1 VLTLRFMGKRG
12 KRNISPFQTAV
23 IIALG
28 SAAGDSMFYPHVPL
42 RYALVII
49 TVVVAF
55 HRALAIAQTRA
66 KAVNSF
72 LEGNPLIVVKDGA
85 VLPAALRKARLRPDE
100 LVGMLREQGIE
111 NTGVIRYA
119 FFERSGKPGVYQF
132 SQDEELS
139 GESTFPVQTERE

>member
-1 VLTLRFMGKRG
+1 MGKRG

-23 IIALG
+23 IIAPG

-55 HRALAIAQTRA
+55 DRALAIAQTRA

-72 LEGNPLIVVKDGA
+72 LEGNP
-85 VLPAALRKARLRPDE
+85 
-100 LVGMLREQGIE
+100 
-111 NTGVIRYA
+111 
-119 FFERSGKPGVYQF
+119 
-132 SQDEELS
+132 
-139 GESTFPVQTERE
+139 